1 MWGVLELQNGKPAD
15 FLQRRSNS
23 IKLKKSYHLGRIIS
37 GISHSITITPSL
49 QNGSPLHKWQNRVL
63 EFHCQLTNFLYKM
76 SPHYIMTE
84 QGPLNSIV
92 NIPIF
97 INFLYKM
104 SPHYKM
110 KEQGS
115 QCQSIWGF
123 HLHLVAS
130 WVGIWCTTRNVI
142 YVFSELPSHQQPFFE
157 KIC

>member
-110 KEQGS
+110 KEQGPLTTLKNH
-115 QCQSIWGF
+115 CSINLYKISILQKSFWNC
-123 HLHLVAS
+123 H
-130 WVGIWCTTRNVI
+130 
-142 YVFSELPSHQQPFFE
+142 E
-157 KIC
+157 KISSTKWRTC